1 MIASRFV
8 SRALAGAVVACLL
21 PLTAC
26 SSVGSSCAEL
36 EAWYDENPGDSNVDI
51 AKDYLRQCDDTP
63 PPVLSGELTMEDL
76 Q

>member
-1 MIASRFV
+1 MR
-8 SRALAGAVVACLL
+8 VVAGVLAACLMS
-21 PLTAC
+21 TTMTGC
-26 SSVGSSCAEL
+26 SGAGSSCSEL

-51 AKDYLRQCDDTP
+51 AKDYLRLCDATP